1 MGIDYFSKLMNSLI
15 LTKEQYQKMVAH
27 VIANF
32 PLEACGLLAGRY
44 SKVEAVLVVSN
55 QAKSPIRYVMD
66 PIEQLNAFEW
76 IDSNGLDLIGIFH
89 SHPTGPETV
98 SPTDIAEA
106 AYAVV
111 YIILSHADKTWNT
124 RGFWIENGK
133 FSEVTLQII

>member
-1 MGIDYFSKLMNSLI
+1 MKSLV

-27 VIANF
+27 VDSNF
-32 PLEACGLLAGRY
+32 PLEACGLLAGNNA
-44 SKVEAVLVVSN
+44 KVEAVLEVTN
-55 QAKSPIRYVMD
+55 QAQSPIRYVMD

-76 IDSNGLDLIGIFH
+76 IDSNALDLIGIFH

-111 YIILSHADKTWNT
+111 YIILARVDNRQTWHM

-133 FSEVTLQII
+133 FSEVNLQII